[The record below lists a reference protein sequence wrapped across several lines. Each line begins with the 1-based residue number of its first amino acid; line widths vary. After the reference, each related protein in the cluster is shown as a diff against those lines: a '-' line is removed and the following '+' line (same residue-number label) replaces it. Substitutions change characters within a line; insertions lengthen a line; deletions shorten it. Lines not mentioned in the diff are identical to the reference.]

1 MEENKRTEEQIQL
14 TFKETGEEE
23 TNPVIEQELEGA
35 DSQTESNSDNA
46 QPTPEK
52 EPAETSIEQLKKFT
66 EEDEDLY
73 SATKTLRSILGG
85 DFLTADLVRKQI
97 LLVVLIFICFFLH
110 ISFRYMN
117 QKELV
122 EIDRLKQQLEDSRFN
137 ALTRFSELTAKSR
150 QSYIE
155 QFLKQNNDSTLQTST
170 NPPYIIHLH
179 GDEGDFSSP
188 DEDVKDTTKTVQEE
202 PEVDDAIE
210 E

>member
-1 MEENKRTEEQIQL
+1 MEEDNKIEEQIEL
-14 TFKETGEEE
+14 TFKDTKEEE
-23 TNPVIEQELEGA
+23 AMPVSEQGLDA
-35 DSQTESNSDNA
+35 TDSPSESNSEET
-46 QPTPEK
+46 QPAPEK
-52 EPAETSIEQLKKFT
+52 ESAETGIEQLKKFT

-85 DFLTADLVRKQI
+85 DFLTAGFVRKQF
-97 LLVVLIFICFFLH
+97 LLVFLIFGCFFLH
-110 ISFRYMN
+110 ISFRYTN

-122 EIDRLKQQLEDSRFN
+122 EIDRLKKQLEDYRFN

-179 GDEGDFSSP
+179 GDAGNFTSP
-188 DEDVKDTTKTVQEE
+188 DEDIKDTAKTVTEE
-202 PEVDDAIE
+202 QPVEEVIE

>member
-1 MEENKRTEEQIQL
+1 MEENNKIDEPIEL
-14 TFKETGEEE
+14 TFKETKEEE
-23 TNPVIEQELEGA
+23 AMPVPEQEVS
-35 DSQTESNSDNA
+35 DSATEDNSQDTQQA
-46 QPTPEK
+46 PEK
-52 EPAETSIEQLKKFT
+52 EPAETGIEQLKKFT

-97 LLVVLIFICFFLH
+97 LLVILIFGCFFFH
-110 ISFRYMN
+110 ISFRYTN
-117 QKELV
+117 QKDLV
-122 EIDRLKQQLEDSRFN
+122 EIDKLKKQLEDSRFN

-179 GDEGDFSSP
+179 GDTGDFTSP
-188 DEDVKDTTKTVQEE
+188 DEDIKDTTKIVAEE
-202 PEVDDAIE
+202 AGEEEVIE